1 MCGPEFHCS
10 IRRRALWTTLGL
22 DADAPRSAPL
32 STGLA
37 VREPQAGLLSLTG
50 GQHIVADYAHTALI
64 LRRHPLAL
72 LRDRFTAMRLTTG
85 AQVNGARMA
94 FTPWRARVFA
104 MCGVHK
110 RATARKIAD
119 PFPRGS
125 PRRVGMIIDF
135 RQASND
141 RIRSADRATLQGG
154 VSSNR

>member
-1 MCGPEFHCS
+1 MCGPEFHCRV
-10 IRRRALWTTLGL
+10 RRRALWTTLGL
-22 DADAPRSAPL
+22 DVDAPRSAPL

-37 VREPQAGLLSLTG
+37 VRKPKADLLALTE
-50 GQHIVADYAHTALI
+50 GQHIVADYAPTALN
-64 LRRHPLAL
+64 LRRHPLVL
-72 LRDRFTAMRLTTG
+72 LCDRFSAMRLKTG
-85 AQVNGARMA
+85 AQVISARMA
-94 FTPWRARVFA
+94 ITSWRARVFA
-104 MCGVHK
+104 MCSVHK